1 MPTLIRVFICLFF
14 SLSAVHPDNA
24 FGQNDPSMRL
34 GAPPVENTGLNFNDL
49 KSLLKSA
56 KSATVLVFQP
66 GQMGLKVLDSL
77 AVQGQ
82 EELSR
87 KTWKRLK
94 KAMLRKSGYDFSMY
108 KNCLFHPA
116 AGLRLRTK
124 TGRSDV
130 LMDFTCDTWYLYDEK
145 AGFRQFEADDM
156 HDIVLEQIHVLFP
169 ETQTR
174 LKLRHQ

>member
-1 MPTLIRVFICLFF
+1 MPTLIRILICLFF
-14 SLSAVHPDNA
+14 CLSAVHTDHA
-24 FGQNDPSMRL
+24 FGQNDPSRHL
-34 GAPPVENTGLNFNDL
+34 DAPPVENTGLNFNDL
-49 KSLLKSA
+49 KTLLKSA
-56 KSATVLVFQP
+56 KSATVFVFQP
-66 GQMGLKVLDSL
+66 GQMGLKPLDSL
-77 AVQGQ
+77 AIQDR

-94 KAMLRKSGYDFSMY
+94 KAMLRQSGYDFSMY